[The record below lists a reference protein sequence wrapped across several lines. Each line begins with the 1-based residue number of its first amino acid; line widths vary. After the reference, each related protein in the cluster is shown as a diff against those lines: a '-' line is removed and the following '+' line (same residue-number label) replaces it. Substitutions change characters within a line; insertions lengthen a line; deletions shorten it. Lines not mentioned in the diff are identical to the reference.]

1 MVIELTVL
9 DLALAALLILA
20 LAGVSL
26 HLGLGI
32 GQRLVVSAARTTIQ
46 LLLIGLVKDV
56 AHRESSLGEW
66 EDQNMADRVCQR
78 HSLRPWRAR
87 LHWPACEW
95 SQGKV

>member
-1 MVIELTVL
+1 PAIGKAGELAVHGA
-9 DLALAALLILA
+9 DK
-20 LAGVSL
+20 
-26 HLGLGI
+26 
-32 GQRLVVSAARTTIQ
+32 